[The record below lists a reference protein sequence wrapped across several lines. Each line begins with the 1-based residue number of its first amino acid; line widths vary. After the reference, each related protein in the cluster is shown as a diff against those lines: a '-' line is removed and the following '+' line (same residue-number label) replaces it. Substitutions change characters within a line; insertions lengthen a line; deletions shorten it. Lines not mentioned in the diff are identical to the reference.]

1 MKCDRPFQLNIHN
14 ILKVNPKCANS
25 GHFKLTI
32 DGLLGAI
39 TQTMEVGWGDSED
52 CVLAV
57 QSWQRLITDIIIITR
72 LNIWM
77 LSLLSQY
84 GSGGGQ
90 WPVCGKRPHLTG
102 LPLNIADCRLS
113 QISAAEIQLAYL
125 SISVWN
131 RRYGG
136 PMSDVTTIFLQ
147 LKVTLWFLCLFIV
160 MSNVGERCSS
170 MLHWEEE
177 DNTGGAMRSVQYNQS
192 IQITIAK
199 YKPLNP
205 WCCME
210 LSQAGLLSSS

>member
-32 DGLLGAI
+32 DGLLRAI
-39 TQTMEVGWGDSED
+39 TQTMEVGWGDWRLCAGSAG
-52 CVLAV
+52 LAV
-57 QSWQRLITDIIIITR
+57 ADQWYHHYHKAQYLNVIIVIP
-72 LNIWM
+72 IWIR
-77 LSLLSQY
+77 
-84 GSGGGQ
+84 G
-90 WPVCGKRPHLTG
+90 WPVASVWQAASPHRPASKHR
-102 LPLNIADCRLS
+102 RL
-113 QISAAEIQLAYL
+113 QIISAAEIQLAYL

-170 MLHWEEE
+170 MLHYWEE
-177 DNTGGAMRSVQYNQS
+177 DNAGGAMRSVRWINTDHNCKVQAPQ
-192 IQITIAK
+192 
-199 YKPLNP
+199 PL
-205 WCCME
+205 M
-210 LSQAGLLSSS
+210 LYGI